1 VTRKGPAVGIG
12 SVIHE
17 PALRHGASVGTV
29 LASGPHVA
37 SRSNGTIVRRADST
51 AAVDAEYARFFSDEF
66 PAVTRV
72 VHGILR
78 DRGRAEEIA
87 QDAFLQ
93 LLLNWNKVSRY
104 ERPDAWVRRVA
115 IRLAMRS
122 LRRDRMLGL
131 LHLSLPRTVEEAPRD
146 LDVHDAIG
154 RLPGSQRAVIVLYYL
169 EERPTAEI
177 AHILGCSEATARVHL
192 HRARRRLAS
201 LLGEARGSDG

>member
-1 VTRKGPAVGIG
+1 MSGRAADGI
-12 SVIHE
+12 VK
-17 PALRHGASVGTV
+17 
-29 LASGPHVA
+29 
-37 SRSNGTIVRRADST
+37 RADT
-51 AAVDAEYARFFSDEF
+51 RATVDAEYARFFADEF
-66 PAVTRV
+66 TAVTRV

-78 DRGRAEEIA
+78 DVGRAEEIA

-122 LRRDRMLGL
+122 MRRDRMLGV
-131 LHLSLPRTVEEAPRD
+131 LHLSLPRTIETAPRD
-146 LDVHDAIG
+146 LDVHAAIG
-154 RLPGSQRAVIVLYYL
+154 HLPGSQRAVIVLYYL
-169 EERPTAEI
+169 EDRPTAEI

-201 LLGEARGSDG
+201 LLGEAGPGDG